1 MSDFTIGNEV
11 LYQGLR
17 MRVVDP
23 TYNGAITLMDLRDP
37 STLCQAP
44 VKEVTLAPPVT
55 KALVHIDPVMWN
67 ELESVAT
74 AARSIMNART
84 VKERQERFDFH
95 ALELGCC
102 KRTLQR
108 AVSRLKQ
115 VNAIT
120 ALMAG
125 TSGRPVG
132 TRMLSPPVEEII
144 SRQLTENWL
153 VGNQPALSDI
163 IDQIRSECR
172 KQGLNEPCHTTVRK
186 RAAALDVYRTTALRK
201 GAKKAKYTLK
211 AMVGHIE
218 AALALETVQID
229 HTLADVILVSEED
242 RTIPVGRPW
251 VTFAI
256 DMATRMVVG
265 GYITFEPP
273 SAVSVAM
280 CLINALVPKE
290 AFVASLGLTGRWP
303 VSGVMHCIHLD
314 NGRDFHSEALQRGCS
329 ELGIDIQYRPV
340 GSPHYGGMIERL
352 IGTFMGRC
360 RLLPGATQS
369 NVVKRGD
376 YDAEAKAVMTLAEFK
391 AFLVNEIVNV
401 YHTKEHRTLG
411 VPPLVKWD
419 ELQSHQEKGRVLP
432 AGWEHWMLQTTFYPY
447 EMRLVQRTGIQ
458 LFNRSYWADGLDEW
472 IGDGIERPVSY
483 DPGDLSKVI
492 IRGPN
497 GVPLVAHD
505 TRGNASHLS
514 LYERRNE
521 RKRQKLLGRDPG
533 LLEQQDAGLTARQS
547 RTKTATKDTKKA
559 HRQTAITRG
568 RAQRSSDVPTSSGAQ
583 TPPPVADT
591 PLLNFERPANQSN
604 VYRKGAQA

>member
-1 MSDFTIGNEV
+1 MSNFTIGSDV

-23 TYNGAITLMDLRDP
+23 TYNGAITLMDLQDP
-37 STLCQAP
+37 SILCQAR
-44 VKEVTLAPPVT
+44 VEEVTLAPHVT
-55 KALVHIDPVMWN
+55 KALVHIDPVKWN

-74 AARSIMNART
+74 AARSIMSART
-84 VKERQERFDFH
+84 VKERQERCQLH

-102 KRTLQR
+102 ERTLQR

-172 KQGLNEPCHTTVRK
+172 SQGLREPCHTTIRK
-186 RAAALDVYRTTALRK
+186 RAAALDVYRTMALRK

-229 HTLADVILVSEED
+229 HTPADVILVSED
-242 RTIPVGRPW
+242 NRTIPIGRPW
-251 VTFAI
+251 ITLAI
-256 DMATRMVVG
+256 DVATRMIVG
-265 GYITFEPP
+265 VYITFEPP

-280 CLINALVPKE
+280 CLVNAVLPKE
-290 AFVASLGLTGRWP
+290 AFVASVGLTGRWP
-303 VSGVMHCIHLD
+303 VSGIMRCIHLD

-391 AFLVNEIVNV
+391 AFFVNEIVNV

-419 ELQSHQEKGRVLP
+419 ELLSHQEERCALP
-432 AGWEHWMLQTTFYPY
+432 PGWEHWMLQTTFYPF

-458 LFNRSYWADGLDEW
+458 LFNRFYWAEGLEEW
-472 IGDGIERPVSY
+472 VGDGIERPVSY
-483 DPGDLSKVI
+483 DPGDLSKVV

-497 GVPLVAHD
+497 GVPLVAQD
-505 TRGNASHLS
+505 TRGNANHRS
-514 LYERRNE
+514 LYERRSE
-521 RKRQKLLGRDPG
+521 RKRQQLLGRDPG
-533 LLEQQDAGLTARQS
+533 LLGQQDTGLATRQS
-547 RTKTATKDTKKA
+547 LTKKATKDTKRA
-559 HRQTAITRG
+559 YRQAAIAKG
-568 RAQRSSDVPTSSGAQ
+568 QKQRSGDVPASNDAQ
-583 TPPPVADT
+583 TSPPAGDT
-591 PLLNFERPANQSN
+591 PLLNFDKPTNPLN
-604 VYRKGAQA
+604 VRRKGS